1 MSIQNVKNET
11 NNLRLF
17 EITVKA
23 GHGDQGRKGQGYF
36 IPITFAIAAV
46 DGKAAAE
53 IARWMP
59 RVKHHD
65 RFAVLSLKEIDQE
78 RFDEIIKDNDA
89 DLFLKV
95 TSKQE
100 QRLLIGDLSDRVVW
114 EDEPKQYNRKEAYT
128 GKTKFYKKSE
138 IKNPKRFAKYSR
150 EDYIFDEYE
159 VS

>member
-1 MSIQNVKNET
+1 M
-11 NNLRLF
+11 RLF
-17 EITVKA
+17 EVIVKA

-36 IPITFAIAAV
+36 IPITLAIAAV

-53 IARWMP
+53 KARWTP
-59 RVKHHD
+59 RIKHHD
-65 RFAVLSLKEIDQE
+65 RFAVLSVNEINQV
-78 RFDEIIKDNDA
+78 RFDEIKKANDS

-114 EDEPKQYNRKEAYT
+114 ESEQYTKKETHAE
-128 GKTKFYKKSE
+128 KTKFHKKSE
-138 IKNPKRFAKYSR
+138 IKNKKKYIKYYH
-150 EDYIFDEYE
+150 DDHIADEYE